1 MANNPRKV
9 HLRELIAQFRNL
21 YFTFLM
27 WSSWTT
33 LKIGSLWSSS
43 FWSSAILMVFHTKV
57 SWLSCSVNLS
67 LGLLLSLAKQ
77 SWCNSTF
84 LDRYLL
90 VWELARVPICIY
102 KSLFLKLSCQTL
114 KFLFCSLKLHASSSP
129 DKCLLL
135 GASEGVNVP
144 SSAALVCK
152 SERSWQYYASGE
164 RYFLSPKLGFSTS
177 ESSMYQK
184 HHGSSGKAGALKH
197 LLVLG
202 TLHRAHI
209 LILYPHSLK
218 NQLSKST
225 WRLILKTGSSLTIPF
240 PSPHP
245 YGI

>member
-21 YFTFLM
+21 YSTFLV

-43 FWSSAILMVFHTKV
+43 FWSSAILRSSTPRWVDCP
-57 SWLSCSVNLS
+57 LSVNLS

-77 SWCNSTF
+77 TWCNSTS
-84 LDRYLL
+84 LNRYLL
-90 VWELARVPICIY
+90 VWELACVPICIY
-102 KSLFLKLSCQTL
+102 KSLFLKISCQIL
-114 KFLFCSLKLHASSSP
+114 KFLICSLKLHASSSP
-129 DKCLLL
+129 DKGLL
-135 GASEGVNVP
+135 GASECVNVP
-144 SSAALVCK
+144 SSEALVCK

-164 RYFLSPKLGFSTS
+164 RYFHSPKLGFSTS
-177 ESSMYQK
+177 ESPMYQK
-184 HHGSSGKAGALKH
+184 CHGSSGKAGALKH

-225 WRLILKTGSSLTIPF
+225 WRLILKTCSSLTIPF
-240 PSPHP
+240 TSPHP